1 MKTVAI
7 VPSAGSGRRLGAR
20 TKKPFVLLGGRPLI
34 TYALKALDSSRRID
48 GIIIAVEP
56 SCEARFRRLVK
67 RYNFKKVIAIIH
79 GGATRSE
86 SVRNCLKAID
96 PSYSMVLI
104 HDGARPFVEEHTIE
118 ACVSAA
124 RKFGASLAAVP
135 EIDTVKLAD
144 ARSFVKRT
152 VDRKKVFRAQ
162 TPQVFRL
169 DVLMKAYGSGPKE
182 GVTDDSSLVED
193 RGTKVKIV
201 MGSYRNIKITT
212 REDLKM
218 AEALL

>member
-20 TKKPFVLLGGRPLI
+20 TKKPFILLGGHPLI
-34 TYALKALDSSRRID
+34 TYALKALDSSSSID

-86 SVRNCLKAID
+86 SVRNCLKLVD
-96 PSYSMVLI
+96 PSYGVVLI
-104 HDGARPFVEEHTIE
+104 HDGARPFVGQHTIE
-118 ACVSAA
+118 ACIRAA

-135 EIDTVKLAD
+135 EIDTVKIAD
-144 ARSFVKRT
+144 AKSFVKRT

-162 TPQVFRL
+162 TPQVFRW
-169 DVLMKAYGSGPKE
+169 DVIMKAYGAGPKKR
-182 GVTDDSSLVED
+182 VTDDSSLAED
-193 RGTKVKIV
+193 RGIKVKIV

-218 AEALL
+218 AEVLL